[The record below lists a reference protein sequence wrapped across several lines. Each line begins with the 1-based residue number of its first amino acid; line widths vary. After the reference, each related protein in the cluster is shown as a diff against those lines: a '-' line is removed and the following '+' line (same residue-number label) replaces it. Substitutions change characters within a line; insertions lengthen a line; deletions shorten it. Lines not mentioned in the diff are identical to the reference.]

1 MSLKCGR
8 ITLSLKCNSKNNVDK
23 SGLRN
28 CNNSSTAQEL
38 PASSEFVPEE
48 ISFGGSMTNP
58 MFVSGQIDDGLRSCG
73 EGTVET

>member
-1 MSLKCGR
+1 MSISEIQR
-8 ITLSLKCNSKNNVDK
+8 IMLTNLDCD
-23 SGLRN
+23 
-28 CNNSSTAQEL
+28 NSSTVQEL
-38 PASSEFVPEE
+38 PASLELVPEE